1 MSNLASLRT
10 ALTFSYAE
18 KYGSY
23 VIGFV
28 STIIISRILTPADI
42 GAFSVG
48 MGLVG
53 IVAVIR
59 ELGISTYVIQEA
71 ELTEARI
78 RAAFTLAFGV
88 GIVLALVVFGLSGL
102 VGAFYGDPRV
112 STIVA
117 VLALGFAI
125 TPLGS
130 VAQSLVARDLE
141 FGILT
146 WIRLLHSLVQAGVGV
161 VLAIF
166 GFGPVSLAW
175 AAVVAALS
183 NAVVSTW
190 ARPHSHKPNF
200 AYQDLKRVIRVG
212 GPATATAIV
221 EDVASSLP
229 EILLGRLQNLTA
241 AGLFSRGRGLSQLAH
256 QVIARGA
263 APVIFSEFALLRREG
278 KSVAPIYIKASL
290 CVTALGWAGLGALA
304 VLAEPTVRVLYGS
317 QWGEVVPILRWLCAA
332 AAVMLLTA
340 SSHHVLLASGG
351 AMDALWIRLAWLPIH
366 IVCLVVGALSGTE
379 AMAVGLVVSSIVSS
393 AFFIVAVRWRTDITV
408 VDHIM
413 VVKGSAPI
421 AILTVVGALPAA
433 FLSSTTFGGSVLVL
447 IAGGIG
453 ATIGFCAGIYVG
465 EHPLRLELARAV
477 GNLRMRATSRPK

>member
-1 MSNLASLRT
+1 LASIRR
-10 ALTFSYAE
+10 ALIFSYVE

-23 VIGFV
+23 LIGLAA
-28 STIIISRILTPADI
+28 TIIISRLLTPADI

-59 ELGISTYVIQEA
+59 ELGISTYVIQEVQ
-71 ELTEARI
+71 LTDKRI
-78 RAAFTLAFGV
+78 RAAFTLACSV
-88 GIVLALVVFGLSGL
+88 GIVLALVVFGLSKPI
-102 VGAFYGDPRV
+102 GAFYGDPRV
-112 STIVA
+112 TTIVA

-130 VAQSLVARDLE
+130 VAQSLVARNLE

-161 VLAIF
+161 VLAII

-175 AAVVAALS
+175 AAVAAAVS

-190 ARPHSHKPNF
+190 AKPHSHRPNF
-200 AYQDLKRVIRVG
+200 ALHDLKRVIRVG
-212 GPATATAIV
+212 GPTTATAMV
-221 EDVASSLP
+221 EDIAASLP
-229 EILLGRLQNLTA
+229 EMVLGRLQNLTA

-278 KSVAPIYIKASL
+278 RSVAPIYIKTSL

-304 VLAEPTVRVLYGS
+304 VLAESTVRILYGS

-332 AAVMLLTA
+332 AAVTLLTA

-351 AMDALWIRLAWLPIH
+351 AMDALWTRLAWLPIH
-366 IVCLVVGALSGTE
+366 VVCLVVGAFSGPKM
-379 AMAVGLVVSSIVSS
+379 MAVGMVGSSLVSS
-393 AFFIVAVRWRTDITV
+393 AFFFVAVQRRTNITIADHMRV
-408 VDHIM
+408 VR
-413 VVKGSAPI
+413 GSAPI
-421 AILTVVGALPAA
+421 AVLTVVCALPSA
-433 FLSSTTFGGSVLVL
+433 FMSSATLGGSVLAL
-447 IAGGIG
+447 TTGGLG
-453 ATIGFCAGIYVG
+453 AAIGFIAGIYIG
-465 EHPLRLELARAV
+465 EHPLRAELARAV
-477 GNLRMRATSRPK
+477 GTLRMRVNGRPNK

>member
-1 MSNLASLRT
+1 LASLRR
-10 ALTFSYAE
+10 ALAFSYVE

-59 ELGISTYVIQEA
+59 ELGVSTYVIQEE
-71 ELTEARI
+71 ELTDARI
-78 RAAFTLAFGV
+78 RAAFTVAFGV
-88 GIVLALVVFGLSGL
+88 GIGLALVVFGLSGP

-130 VAQSLVARDLE
+130 VAQSLVARNLE

-161 VLAIF
+161 VLAIV

-200 AYQDLKRVIRVG
+200 AYHDLKRVIRVG
-212 GPATATAIV
+212 GPTTATAIID
-221 EDVASSLP
+221 DVASSLP
-229 EILLGRLQNLTA
+229 EMALGWLQSLTA

-278 KSVAPIYIKASL
+278 QSVAPIYLKTSL
-290 CVTALGWAGLGALA
+290 CVTVLGWAVLGVLA
-304 VLAEPTVRVLYGS
+304 VLTEPIVRVLYGS

-340 SSHHVLLASGG
+340 SSHHVLLALGG
-351 AMDALWIRLAWLPIH
+351 GMDAMWAKLAWLPIH
-366 IVCLVVGALSGTE
+366 IVCIVIGAFYGPE
-379 AMAVGLVVSSIVSS
+379 AMAAGLVISSIVSS
-393 AFFIVAVRWRTDITV
+393 VFLCIAVRRRARISLA
-408 VDHIM
+408 DHLMII
-413 VVKGSAPI
+413 KGSSPI
-421 AILTVVGALPAA
+421 AMLTMIGALPSLS
-433 FLSSTTFGGSVLVL
+433 LSSASLAGSILVIVMGGL
-447 IAGGIG
+447 G
-453 ATIGFCAGIYVG
+453 ASIGFLAGLYISR
-465 EHPLRLELARAV
+465 HPLREELARAIV
-477 GNLRMRATSRPK
+477 TLRKRPTGLGK